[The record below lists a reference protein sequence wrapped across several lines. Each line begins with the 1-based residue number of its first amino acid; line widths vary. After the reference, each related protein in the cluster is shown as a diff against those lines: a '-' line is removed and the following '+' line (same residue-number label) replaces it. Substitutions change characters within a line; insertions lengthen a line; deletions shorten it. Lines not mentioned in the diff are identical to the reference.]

1 MLPAADQGDLGTCW
15 AFASLAAVETSMAEE
30 DRARLSAD
38 HMIWQNG
45 FGTGTDG
52 GDYGMAMAYLLAW
65 KGPVLEEQDPY
76 WGRDV
81 AGGPGAGLPRT
92 GDPDFAGKGLRG
104 DQAGGSMSTAAWES
118 AVYIPADFGKTGAEN
133 SKRENFGR
141 GRRFATREL
150 RRRTTIS

>member
-1 MLPAADQGDLGTCW
+1 
-15 AFASLAAVETSMAEE
+15 MAEE

-76 WGRDV
+76 GD
-81 AGGPGAGLPRT
+81 GMSPEGLEPVCHVQEIRIL
-92 GDPDFAGKGLRG
+92 PEKEVFN
-104 DQAGGSMSTAAWES
+104 Q
-118 AVYIPADFGKTGAEN
+118 
-133 SKRENFGR
+133 
-141 GRRFATREL
+141 
-150 RRRTTIS
+150 